1 MVPKLPL
8 VFLLAALAASPAL
21 GMQGKPN
28 KKKKAAANPAAKVE
42 FTLVVTGLTKE
53 NMSGVQETL
62 GQLSV
67 EDFQCPG
74 CGTKKPE
81 AGDCEA
87 CGTALEAHSQA
98 LFRNVTR
105 GKGTLTFRLAPR
117 AHASLSQIE
126 KALSDGPA
134 RIQREKCD
142 FGKKATLVYERAGG
156 ASSADDAA
164 DLEKAFHAAGVTGSE
179 AALDPP
185 SGKIHVQIKKGSLSW
200 AQAARLG
207 EAQAGKLRLAD
218 VVWGPMGSGKKG

>member
-8 VFLLAALAASPAL
+8 VFLLATLAASPAL
-21 GMQGKPN
+21 GMQEKPN

-42 FTLVVTGLTKE
+42 FTLAVSGLTKE
-53 NMSGVQETL
+53 NLSGVQETL
-62 GQLSV
+62 ARLSV

-74 CGTKKPE
+74 CGATKPE

-87 CGTALEAHSQA
+87 CGTALEEHSQA

-117 AHASLSQIE
+117 AHARLSQIE
-126 KALSDGPA
+126 KALSGGPA
-134 RIQREKCD
+134 LVQREKCD
-142 FGKKATLVYERAGG
+142 LGKKATLVYERAAG

-164 DLEKAFHAAGVTGSE
+164 DLEKAFHAAGVTESE
-179 AALDPP
+179 AALDPQ
-185 SGKIHVQIKKGSLSW
+185 SGKIHVRIKKGSVSW

-207 EAQAGKLRLAD
+207 EAHAGKLRLAD
-218 VVWGPMGSGKKG
+218 VIWGPMGTGKKG